1 MSDPELVDSVLA
13 TKINAY
19 LGGYSEFCELN
30 DLAKKNNLN
39 ETFVKTLKEIA
50 KAGGDPRS
58 CH

>member
-1 MSDPELVDSVLA
+1 MELVDSVLA